1 MGEPQSQGDPME
13 QLRTIGHLALHYG
26 PGDQQG
32 ARRLLE
38 LCGCTL
44 MDNGPSPGNDGF
56 CTVLLDGTTASHAE
70 NLMFL
75 SPVGKA
81 QLDLEE
87 AIAKGLRI
95 GSDDEDP
102 AAALFTQFKYDKPE
116 SSAHIGIR
124 YASFESLEDT
134 VMALEKAAKPGG
146 ELAGRLEITK
156 FKAPPGLDPEVDRRI
171 AASPIFTE
179 DTLPSFAKWW
189 VQIFVRT
196 NLFAHGLL
204 SFGQTIELDY
214 VFEPFYSHLPPKF
227 G

>member
-1 MGEPQSQGDPME
+1 ME

-56 CTVLLDGTTASHAE
+56 CSVLLDGTTASHAE

-81 QLDLEE
+81 QLDLEQ

-95 GSDDEDP
+95 GTDDEDP

-156 FKAPPGLDPEVDRRI
+156 FKAPPGLDPDVDRRI

>member
-1 MGEPQSQGDPME
+1 ME

-44 MDNGPSPGNDGF
+44 VDNGPSPGNDGF
-56 CTVLLDGTTASHAE
+56 CTVLVDDTTATHAE
-70 NLMFL
+70 NIMFL
-75 SPVGKA
+75 SPVGQA
-81 QLDLEE
+81 QLELEQ

-95 GSDDEDP
+95 GTDDEDP
-102 AAALFTQFKYDKPE
+102 AAVTFKQSKRDKPE
-116 SSAHIGIR
+116 SAAHIGFR
-124 YASFESLEDT
+124 FASFEALEDT
-134 VMALEKAAKPGG
+134 VLALEKAGKAGG

-171 AASPIFTE
+171 ASSPIFTE
-179 DTLPSFAKWW
+179 DALPSFAKWW
-189 VQIFVRT
+189 VQVFVRT
-196 NLFAHGLL
+196 DLFAHGLL

-214 VFEPFYSHLPPKF
+214 VFEPFFANLPPTF
-227 G
+227 GRG

>member
-1 MGEPQSQGDPME
+1 ME
-13 QLRTIGHLALHYG
+13 QTRTIGHLALHYG
-26 PGDQQG
+26 PGDQEG

-44 MDNGPSPGNDGF
+44 LDNGPAPGKDGF
-56 CTVLLDGTTASHAE
+56 CTVLLDDATATHAE

-75 SPVGKA
+75 SPVGAA
-81 QLDLEE
+81 QLELER

-95 GSDDEDP
+95 GSPDEDP
-102 AAALFTQFKYDKPE
+102 AAATFKQSKHDKPE

-124 YASFESLEDT
+124 YASFEALEDT
-134 VMALEKAAKPGG
+134 VLALEKAAQPGG
-146 ELAGRLEITK
+146 ELAGRLAITK

-171 AASPIFTE
+171 EASSIFSGDE
-179 DTLPSFAKWW
+179 SPSFAKWW

-196 NLFAHGLL
+196 DLFAHGLL
-204 SFGQTIELDY
+204 QFGQTIELDY

>member
-1 MGEPQSQGDPME
+1 ME
-13 QLRTIGHLALHYG
+13 QTRTIGHLALHYG
-26 PGDQQG
+26 PGDQEG

-44 MDNGPSPGNDGF
+44 LDNGPAPGNDGF
-56 CTVLLDGTTASHAE
+56 CTVLLDDTTATHAE

-75 SPVGKA
+75 SPVGAA
-81 QLDLEE
+81 QLELER

-95 GSDDEDP
+95 GTADEDP
-102 AAALFTQFKYDKPE
+102 AAATFKQSKHDKPE

-124 YASFESLEDT
+124 YASFEALEDT
-134 VMALEKAAKPGG
+134 VLALEKAALPGG

-156 FKAPPGLDPEVDRRI
+156 LKAPPGLDPEVDRRI
-171 AASPIFTE
+171 EASSIFSGDE
-179 DTLPSFAKWW
+179 PPSFAKWW

-196 NLFAHGLL
+196 DLFAHGLL
-204 SFGQTIELDY
+204 QFGQTIELDY

>member
-1 MGEPQSQGDPME
+1 MGKPHSQGEPME

-56 CTVLLDGTTASHAE
+56 CSVLLDGTTASHAE

-81 QLDLEE
+81 QLDLEQ

-95 GSDDEDP
+95 GTDDEDP

>member
-1 MGEPQSQGDPME
+1 MQQT
-13 QLRTIGHLALHYG
+13 RTIGHLALHYG
-26 PGDQQG
+26 PGDQEG

-44 MDNGPSPGNDGF
+44 LDNGPAPGKDGF
-56 CTVLLDGTTASHAE
+56 CTVLLDDATASHAE

-75 SPVGKA
+75 SPVGAA
-81 QLDLEE
+81 QLELER
-87 AIAKGLRI
+87 AIAKGLSI
-95 GSDDEDP
+95 GTADEDP
-102 AAALFTQFKYDKPE
+102 AAATFKQSKHDKPE

-124 YASFESLEDT
+124 YASFEALEDT
-134 VMALEKAAKPGG
+134 VMALEKAATPGG

-171 AASPIFTE
+171 AASPIFTGDE
-179 DTLPSFAKWW
+179 ARSFAKWW

-196 NLFAHGLL
+196 DLFAHGLL
-204 SFGQTIELDY
+204 QFGQTIELDY
-214 VFEPFYSHLPPKF
+214 VFEPFFSHLPPKF

>member
-1 MGEPQSQGDPME
+1 ME
-13 QLRTIGHLALHYG
+13 QNRTIGHLALHYG
-26 PGDQQG
+26 PGDQAG

-44 MDNGPSPGNDGF
+44 LDNGPSPGKDGF
-56 CTVLLDGTTASHAE
+56 CTVLLDDATATHAE

-75 SPVGKA
+75 SPVGAA
-81 QLDLEE
+81 QLELEQ
-87 AIAKGLRI
+87 AIAKGLGI
-95 GSDDEDP
+95 GTADEDP
-102 AAALFTQFKYDKPE
+102 AAAVFKQSKHDKPE

-124 YASFESLEDT
+124 YSSFEALEEI
-134 VMALEKAAKPGG
+134 VMALEKAAMPGG

-156 FKAPPGLDPEVDRRI
+156 YKAPPGLDPEVDRRI
-171 AASPIFTE
+171 AASPIFDN
-179 DTLPSFAKWW
+179 DTRPSFAKWW

-196 NLFAHGLL
+196 DLFAHGLL
-204 SFGQTIELDY
+204 QFGQTIELDY

>member
-1 MGEPQSQGDPME
+1 ME
-13 QLRTIGHLALHYG
+13 QTRTIGHLALHYG
-26 PGDQQG
+26 PGDQEG

-44 MDNGPSPGNDGF
+44 LDNGPAPGKDGF
-56 CTVLLDGTTASHAE
+56 CTVLLDDATASHAE

-75 SPVGKA
+75 SPVGAA
-81 QLDLEE
+81 QLELER
-87 AIAKGLRI
+87 AIAKGLRM
-95 GSDDEDP
+95 GTADEDP
-102 AAALFTQFKYDKPE
+102 AAATFKQSKHDKPE

-124 YASFESLEDT
+124 YASFEALEDT
-134 VMALEKAAKPGG
+134 VLALEKAAKPGG

-156 FKAPPGLDPEVDRRI
+156 YKAPPGLDAEVDRRI
-171 AASPIFTE
+171 AASPIFDG
-179 DTLPSFAKWW
+179 DTRPSFAKWW

-196 NLFAHGLL
+196 DLFAHGLL
-204 SFGQTIELDY
+204 QFGQTIELDY

>member
-1 MGEPQSQGDPME
+1 MSLSHIEGGHMQQN
-13 QLRTIGHLALHYG
+13 RTIGHLALHYG
-26 PGDQQG
+26 PGDERG

-44 MDNGPSPGNDGF
+44 LDNGPSPGKDGF
-56 CTVLLDGTTASHAE
+56 CTVLLDDATATHAE

-81 QLDLEE
+81 QLDLER
-87 AIAKGLRI
+87 AIAKGLRL
-95 GSDDEDP
+95 GTDDEDP
-102 AAALFTQFKYDKPE
+102 AAATFRQSKHDKPE

-124 YASFESLEDT
+124 YASFEALEDT
-134 VMALEKAAKPGG
+134 VMALEKAGMPGG

-156 FKAPPGLDPEVDRRI
+156 FKAPPGLDRDVDSRI
-171 AASPIFTE
+171 AASPIFTGAE
-179 DTLPSFAKWW
+179 SPSFAKWW

-196 NLFAHGLL
+196 DLFAHGLL
-204 SFGQTIELDY
+204 NFGQTIELDY

>member
-1 MGEPQSQGDPME
+1 ME

-44 MDNGPSPGNDGF
+44 LDNGPSPGNDGF
-56 CTVLLDGTTASHAE
+56 CTVMLDVTTATHAE
-70 NLMFL
+70 NIMFL
-75 SPVGKA
+75 SPVGQA
-81 QLDLEE
+81 QLDLEQ

-95 GSDDEDP
+95 GTDDEDP
-102 AAALFTQFKYDKPE
+102 AAASFKQFKYDKPE

-124 YASFESLEDT
+124 YASFEALEDT
-134 VMALEKAAKPGG
+134 VLALEKAAKPGG

-156 FKAPPGLDPEVDRRI
+156 FKARPGLDPEVDRRI
-171 AASPIFTE
+171 ASSPIFTGDE
-179 DTLPSFAKWW
+179 SPAFAKWW

-214 VFEPFYSHLPPKF
+214 VFEPFFSHLPPKF

>member
-1 MGEPQSQGDPME
+1 ME

-56 CTVLLDGTTASHAE
+56 CSVLLDGTSASHAE

-81 QLDLEE
+81 QLDLEQ

-95 GSDDEDP
+95 GTDDEDP

-214 VFEPFYSHLPPKF
+214 VFEPFYSNLPPTF
-227 G
+227 GRGK

>member
-1 MGEPQSQGDPME
+1 ME
-13 QLRTIGHLALHYG
+13 TLRTIGHLALHYG

-44 MDNGPSPGNDGF
+44 VDNGPSPGNDGF
-56 CTVLLDGTTASHAE
+56 CTVLVDDTTASHAE

-75 SPVGKA
+75 SPVGQA
-81 QLDLEE
+81 QLELEQ

-95 GSDDEDP
+95 GTDDEDP
-102 AAALFTQFKYDKPE
+102 AAKIFKQSKRDQPE
-116 SSAHIGIR
+116 SSAHIGFR
-124 YASFESLEDT
+124 FGSFEALEDT
-134 VMALEKAAKPGG
+134 VIALEKAAKPGG

-171 AASPIFTE
+171 ASSPIFT
-179 DTLPSFAKWW
+179 DDALPSFAKWW

-196 NLFAHGLL
+196 DLFAHGLL

-214 VFEPFYSHLPPKF
+214 VFEPFFANLPPTF
-227 G
+227 GRPS

>member
-1 MGEPQSQGDPME
+1 ME

-44 MDNGPSPGNDGF
+44 LDNGPSPGNDGF
-56 CTVLLDGTTASHAE
+56 CTVMLDGTTATHAE
-70 NLMFL
+70 NIMFL
-75 SPVGKA
+75 SPVGQA
-81 QLDLEE
+81 QLDLEQ

-95 GSDDEDP
+95 GTADEDP
-102 AAALFTQFKYDKPE
+102 AAANFKQFKYDKPE

-124 YASFESLEDT
+124 YASFEALEDT
-134 VMALEKAAKPGG
+134 VLALEKAAKPGG

-156 FKAPPGLDPEVDRRI
+156 FKARPGLDPEVDRRI
-171 AASPIFTE
+171 ASSPIFTGDE
-179 DTLPSFAKWW
+179 APAFAKWW

-214 VFEPFYSHLPPKF
+214 VFEPFFSHLPPKF

>member
-1 MGEPQSQGDPME
+1 ME
-13 QLRTIGHLALHYG
+13 TLRTIGHLALHYG

-44 MDNGPSPGNDGF
+44 LDNGPSPGSDGF
-56 CTVLLDGTTASHAE
+56 CTVMVDDTTATHAE
-70 NLMFL
+70 NIMFL
-75 SPVGKA
+75 SPVGQA
-81 QLDLEE
+81 QLDLEA

-95 GSDDEDP
+95 GAADEDP
-102 AAALFTQFKYDKPE
+102 AAANFKQFKYDKPE

-124 YASFESLEDT
+124 YASFEALEDT
-134 VMALEKAAKPGG
+134 VLALEKAAKPGG

-156 FKAPPGLDPEVDRRI
+156 FKARPGLDPEVDRRI
-171 AASPIFTE
+171 ASSPIFTGDE
-179 DTLPSFAKWW
+179 LPAFAKWW

-204 SFGQTIELDY
+204 TFGQTIELDY
-214 VFEPFYSHLPPKF
+214 VFEPFFSHLPPKF